1 MMNFYIL
8 GKTENSFQDDE
19 EVGFL
24 KNGLVQGRW
33 CIADEKPVTIR
44 QILEDDIRPST
55 EEFNYLDDL
64 DAKLCSEN
72 YSMTVGKSYSF
83 NGPKNMNRYSRI

>member
-1 MMNFYIL
+1 MRSHDNYRAWKVVLVEIGLDLSSHFEVNAKFMMNFYVL

-44 QILEDDIRPST
+44 QILEDEVLEFT
-55 EEFNYLDDL
+55 EVLP
-64 DAKLCSEN
+64 
-72 YSMTVGKSYSF
+72 GKS
-83 NGPKNMNRYSRI
+83 